1 MNRILFAADCLE
13 ILKDGLPKL
22 IGHWIAASLIIL
34 IVAAAAFPFID
45 RFPPT
50 IDEYTSLLDAGWL
63 SGDIYTV
70 QDVIQS
76 VQNHS
81 PDQTPAY
88 FIILRFWGNFVAQDI
103 AMARLLSVFASLL
116 ALAFVWRLAV
126 DFISPRAGFVA
137 AMLLAGN
144 AYFNWYVI
152 NARMYPLVV
161 LTSCVALWLYLRI
174 QYRVKQPKIA
184 DYLALACAV
193 FFYCNLHFFN
203 LLYLAA
209 LAGFHIVFAP
219 KNRRWLFT
227 TAAALLALSL
237 FSPYAIS
244 ATDALLQKAVAA
256 RGANPEL
263 QLDAISGLWYWF
275 NIATNAQPLL
285 LVFPLAG
292 FARALRHRDKWRL
305 LWLAICGACLL
316 ALAATAQFSTVI
328 AYQTMRYNLAALPI
342 TLSCLAAGV
351 FAWRRHAI
359 WLLVFA
365 LVCCALGLKWQ
376 RSGDW
381 RDLLGN
387 RYNIVDAPPIQVISR
402 IARQTQ
408 PPPTH
413 IIYFADWAYRQMLK
427 WGKNR
432 RWANF
437 EQTQEEYYI
446 RQHGI
451 EIIRFQETT
460 DDTFSNVDR
469 ARPIWLIYRSPQITQ
484 AERSRID
491 DLMDRLAYKRCD
503 TLHIANDTVIDEYFS
518 DDTTCD

>member
-1 MNRILFAADCLE
+1 MNRIPYTADCIE

-22 IGHWIAASLIIL
+22 IGHWIAAALIIL

-63 SGDIYTV
+63 SGDTYTV

-76 VQNHS
+76 LQIHS
-81 PDQTPAY
+81 PDNTPAY
-88 FIILRFWGNFVAQDI
+88 FIVLNYWGIFVPRDI
-103 AMARLLSVFASLL
+103 PMARLLSVYASLL
-116 ALAFVWRLAV
+116 ALAFMWRLAV
-126 DFISPRAGFVA
+126 DFISPGVGFVA
-137 AMLLAGN
+137 AVLLAGN

-152 NARMYPLVV
+152 HARMYPLVV

-174 QYRVKQPKIA
+174 LFRLTRPKIT
-184 DYLALACAV
+184 DYLALTFAV
-193 FFYCNLHFFN
+193 FFFCNLHFFN
-203 LLYLAA
+203 LIYLAA

-227 TAAALLALSL
+227 TAAALLALSI

-244 ATDALLQKAVAA
+244 STDALLQKAVAA
-256 RGANPEL
+256 RDASPEL
-263 QLDAISGLWYWF
+263 QLDAIGGLWYWF

-285 LVFPLAG
+285 LVVPLAG
-292 FARALRHRDKWRL
+292 FARVLRHRDKWRL
-305 LWLAICGACLL
+305 MWLAICGSCLL
-316 ALAATAQFSTVI
+316 ALATTAQFGTVI
-328 AYQTMRYNLAALPI
+328 VYQTMRYNLAALSI

-351 FAWRRHAI
+351 FAWRRRVI

-387 RYNIVDAPPIQVISR
+387 RYNIVDAPPIHVISR

-408 PPPTH
+408 PPPSY
-413 IIYFADWAYRQMLK
+413 IIYFADWDYRQMLK

-432 RWANF
+432 RWSNF

-446 RQHGI
+446 KQHGI
-451 EIIRFQETT
+451 EIIRFQEVT
-460 DDTFSNVDR
+460 DGAILPDDSAN
-469 ARPIWLIYRSPQITQ
+469 PIWLVYRTPQMTRAIQ
-484 AERSRID
+484 SRID
-491 DLMDRLAYKRCD
+491 DLMDRLAFKPCD
-503 TLHIANDTVIDEYFS
+503 TLHIANDTVIIRYFS
-518 DDTTCD
+518 DDTTCE